1 MIIESVF
8 RMLDGFRFK
17 GEKIFYLIEPTDENL
32 QKYADWSRSP
42 TESETFLG
50 DCVSHCYRM
59 HLREENTV
67 FIPAGYVVK
76 QNNSASFGAFFLHLD
91 GFMRYIQ

>member
-1 MIIESVF
+1 MKFILHLHCLYSIV
-8 RMLDGFRFK
+8 LK

-42 TESETFLG
+42 NESEIFLG
-50 DCVSHCYRM
+50 DRVSTCYKM

-67 FIPAGYVVK
+67 LIPAGLVLLFIQY
-76 QNNSASFGAFFLHLD
+76 SIERLRSFSD
-91 GFMRYIQ
+91 GFTPFIQ

>member
-1 MIIESVF
+1 MKYHSISLKDLLLFI
-8 RMLDGFRFK
+8 K

-32 QKYADWSRSP
+32 QKYADWSKSP

-50 DCVSHCYRM
+50 DCVSHCYKM

-67 FIPAGYVVK
+67 FIPAGFVF
-76 QNNSASFGAFFLHLD
+76 SFMKILSF
-91 GFMRYIQ
+91 